1 MTPKTLTI
9 AAALSFTVFATGGAL
24 AATPVGTYKDWQVLT
39 ADTADGKVC
48 FAVSQPTDS
57 KYSQPVKG
65 RDPAFFQVTTVPAK
79 SVRNEASTIAGYKF
93 GTAQPVVATVD
104 GKDFRMFLNASAPD
118 TAWAVYENEAA
129 LVDAMRRG
137 SKLVVTGSSSRGTT
151 VTDTYSLSGI
161 TAALDAVA
169 KACP

>member
-1 MTPKTLTI
+1 MTRTTQTI
-9 AAALSFTVFATGGAL
+9 AAALSLTVLVAGQAA

-79 SVRNEASTIAGYKF
+79 NVRNEASTIAGFKF
-93 GTAQPVVATVD
+93 GTAAPVVATVD
-104 GKDFRMFLNASAPD
+104 GKDFKMFLNASAPD
-118 TAWAVYENEAA
+118 TAWAVYDNEAA
-129 LVDAMRRG
+129 LIDAMKKG
-137 SKLVVTGSSSRGTT
+137 TKLVIAGTSARGTT

-161 TAALDAVA
+161 SAALDEVA
-169 KACP
+169 KQCP